1 MSDYNNTSQSFRP
14 VKCTEEVLKTLTPI
28 DGYVAF
34 TTDTKKIYACLD
46 GEFKM
51 MGGSSGV
58 YYGKRTLSDDELYG
72 DEVFFTFLPEHIDGD
87 NLPAVDDLI
96 LNIPD
101 GGFYRV
107 LDFNDVEIS
116 TQRIAI
122 SGGGGGGTGG
132 GSTSSQGSLDIVY
145 ITPQSSTTLTGVDY
159 YIEYEI
165 IAKDSAGDPIIDS
178 GTATWKIN
186 GKEYVETVYAGV
198 NRFKV
203 DEYLDASLTTNKI
216 SLVVSM
222 NTGGYD
228 NNIKSKT
235 WNVKAVNLSL
245 KWDYEYS
252 TDSYYSD
259 DTFSLRFIPI
269 GGVDCTVHIA
279 LYDKFGIKV
288 REHSQNILAKDTGK
302 EKYSDPIESLPYG
315 SYTCEMY
322 LTSPV
327 SPEPTEPIR
336 HDLTFILGGNS
347 TILTVPFYK
356 TVATQYDT
364 LNIPFMVYDPDVDTC
379 NVSFYVNDIRVGGD
393 NYDRGLHYWPYTL
406 AEYGTVK
413 LTIKTDNDEASRD
426 FNLFVNE
433 LELDASEATGAAF
446 SLKANSFSSN
456 NELRNWKHNGVTL
469 TFSDN
474 FDWDNGGLKF
484 EEKPDGS
491 IEKYICVRQ
500 GTTMTVN
507 YKLFEKFTSGA
518 AGGKN
523 FKLCFKASN
532 CYDYDAPILSCY
544 DPISKVGVRVNAQ
557 NATFSCATF
566 PNFATQYFENSYIE
580 LETEIWPNVADPDP
594 ENNLYGDRFMMFWVD
609 GVPAGVKAYRYNEP
623 FTQAFGEEK
632 NIVVG
637 SDLCDVYIYVMKAYE
652 RKLTEDE
659 HLENFIMDAPSTE
672 KMLDRYNRNDILDNT
687 GEISYTKL
695 VEKNPECH
703 IYMYDMERMTQ
714 HKKDKIDSTYT
725 ELFGDYNTL
734 DNPYYKA
741 EGAKVYVQGT
751 SSAAYGVAAFNLRTE
766 FKKGLIDK
774 DGESVS
780 GWKINDSAMPIDLA
794 CTKVN
799 VASSENCNNVVNQ
812 EWYNEY

>member
-1 MSDYNNTSQSFRP
+1 
-14 VKCTEEVLKTLTPI
+14 
-28 DGYVAF
+28 
-34 TTDTKKIYACLD
+34 
-46 GEFKM
+46 M

-58 YYGKRTLSDDELYG
+58 YYGERTLSDDELYG

-122 SGGGGGGTGG
+122 SGGGGGGGTGG

-203 DEYLDASLTTNKI
+203 DEYLDPSLTTNKI

-235 WNVKAVNLSL
+235 WNIKAVNLSL

-252 TDSYYSD
+252 TDSYYSG
-259 DTFSLRFIPI
+259 DTFNLRFVPS

-288 REHSQNILAKDTGK
+288 REHSQDILAKDTGK
-302 EKYSDPIESLPYG
+302 EKYSDPIENLPYG
-315 SYTCEMY
+315 SYTYEMY

-327 SPEPTEPIR
+327 SPEPTESIK

-356 TVATQYDT
+356 SIATQYDT
-364 LNIPFMVYDPDVDTC
+364 LSIPFLVYDPDVDTC

-393 NYDRGLHYWPYTL
+393 SYDRGLHYWPYTL

-413 LTIKTDNDEASRD
+413 LTIKTDNDEASKD

-433 LELDASEATGAAF
+433 LELDASEASGAAF
-446 SLKANSFSSN
+446 SLKANAFSSN
-456 NELRNWKHNGVTL
+456 NELRNWK
-469 TFSDN
+469 
-474 FDWDNGGLKF
+474 
-484 EEKPDGS
+484 
-491 IEKYICVRQ
+491 
-500 GTTMTVN
+500 
-507 YKLFEKFTSGA
+507 
-518 AGGKN
+518 
-523 FKLCFKASN
+523 
-532 CYDYDAPILSCY
+532 
-544 DPISKVGVRVNAQ
+544 
-557 NATFSCATF
+557 
-566 PNFATQYFENSYIE
+566 
-580 LETEIWPNVADPDP
+580 
-594 ENNLYGDRFMMFWVD
+594 
-609 GVPAGVKAYRYNEP
+609 
-623 FTQAFGEEK
+623 
-632 NIVVG
+632 
-637 SDLCDVYIYVMKAYE
+637 
-652 RKLTEDE
+652 
-659 HLENFIMDAPSTE
+659 
-672 KMLDRYNRNDILDNT
+672 
-687 GEISYTKL
+687 
-695 VEKNPECH
+695 
-703 IYMYDMERMTQ
+703 
-714 HKKDKIDSTYT
+714 
-725 ELFGDYNTL
+725 
-734 DNPYYKA
+734 
-741 EGAKVYVQGT
+741 
-751 SSAAYGVAAFNLRTE
+751 
-766 FKKGLIDK
+766 
-774 DGESVS
+774 
-780 GWKINDSAMPIDLA
+780 
-794 CTKVN
+794 
-799 VASSENCNNVVNQ
+799 
-812 EWYNEY
+812 